1 MTRASS
7 APGRNRAGQGRLALR
22 VAAAAVLTVGMIAPG
37 ALRAEPPAEPRATM
51 QRVFDA
57 LSDLLPLSLDSTRFE
72 AAQNQAEIARQIAVL
87 AAAVRALEHHGE
99 QRDPDFRFLSR
110 SLSQDVEEILH
121 RYHWGRLEE
130 ARFYILEATR
140 NCVACHSRLPSARE
154 FPLGDRLLSR
164 VDLDGLSHHERGQL
178 YVATRQFDRAMSN
191 WEELFASTERTP
203 SQLHIGGYLRDY
215 LTVAIRV
222 QRDLP
227 RARKTLEKLAAD
239 PGLPRYLALRLDR
252 WIRDLKQ
259 FEADPATAADLAR
272 ARALAQRVPAAPD
285 IPDETTLTVTDLL
298 ASSLL
303 FRYVDSARQ
312 RGVDDRDLAEAFYLL
327 GLIEARGVDSYWVPQ
342 AEFHLEA
349 AIRLDPKG
357 PTARPAYALL
367 EQSLSIGYGGTSA
380 EILPVDLW
388 TKLNELRA
396 LVGEETDGAPDT
408 Q

>member
-1 MTRASS
+1 
-7 APGRNRAGQGRLALR
+7 LR

-272 ARALAQRVPAAPD
+272 ARALAQRVPAASD
-285 IPDETTLTVTDLL
+285 IPDETTLAVTDLL

-396 LVGEETDGAPDT
+396 LVGDETDRAPDT